1 MLYKKIINPAIE
13 VLKNT
18 SIATLFTDLK
28 LLRTISA
35 ELDKM
40 QEIVNTCITAEAKM
54 ILPDNFSD
62 YQSLL
67 NKRQEIQQ
75 LLWLPVKTNED
86 RAEYHKIPKQTLID
100 NVNSLLSNANVK
112 IAKNA
117 YPYFLPPT
125 VSQYIVWV
133 SDNSSKNEI
142 ISQIFSFLKLF
153 KIENVTDII
162 IFERPRKSDRLLVKG
177 TLPEIRHLHL
187 WIKNQ

>member
-13 VLKNT
+13 VLKST
-18 SIATLFTDLK
+18 SIASLVADLK
-28 LLRTISA
+28 LLRSISV
-35 ELDKM
+35 ELNKI
-40 QEIVNTCITAEAKM
+40 QEIAKSSIEAEAKM

-86 RAEYHKIPKQTLID
+86 RAEYHKIPKQVLID

-112 IAKNA
+112 ISKNT
-117 YPYFLPPT
+117 YPYFLPPS
-125 VSQYIVWV
+125 VGQYIVWV
-133 SDNSSKNEI
+133 SDNSSKSEI
-142 ISQIFSFLKLF
+142 ISQIFSFLKLC
-153 KIENVTDII
+153 KIKNVTDVI

-187 WIKNQ
+187 WIKK